1 MVLDKLNG
9 LALLHA
15 HKEIKLD
22 LPQMLGEQRAHEQGG
37 QRTWFPQQPSST
49 DPHFQ
54 TIKNKKEWKLTVH
67 HDQKRRPTTR
77 GIHPW
82 KHAVHYENVP
92 KRRIGHR
99 TNKQAAKTPVTAAG
113 QVGTANVTKAGTGT
127 AVTRAER
134 VIWMACT

>member
-22 LPQMLGEQRAHEQGG
+22 LPQVLGEQRAHEQGG

-54 TIKNKKEWKLTVH
+54 TIKNKRNGNSPSIMTRKEGLLPEASTHGSMLSITKTCRKGELATG
-67 HDQKRRPTTR
+67 QTSKQP
-77 GIHPW
+77 
-82 KHAVHYENVP
+82 KHLSLQQDRLEQP
-92 KRRIGHR
+92 MLQRLGL
-99 TNKQAAKTPVTAAG
+99 G
-113 QVGTANVTKAGTGT
+113 QL
-127 AVTRAER
+127 
-134 VIWMACT
+134 